1 MKGSGNQPWDPSL
14 AHQFCFLLAVC
25 KSFYFNF
32 SLRTLL
38 PSFSKNEQA
47 LVSGYHVPGN
57 FPVCWLIPGLRLY
70 KWIHQSFLPPS
81 LSKPITLFFK
91 KPFLNAPHHSFSAL
105 WVAPAFVLACV
116 HVCETRVLVLS
127 LLLNCKLLEAKARVF
142 AHNHSIN
149 IYGLK

>member
-1 MKGSGNQPWDPSL
+1 M
-14 AHQFCFLLAVC
+14 
-25 KSFYFNF
+25 
-32 SLRTLL
+32 
-38 PSFSKNEQA
+38 
-47 LVSGYHVPGN
+47 
-57 FPVCWLIPGLRLY
+57 CWPIPGLCLY

-81 LSKPITLFFK
+81 LSKPVTLFFK

-105 WVAPAFVLACV
+105 WGVPGFVLARV
-116 HVCETRVLVLS
+116 HVCETRVLVLLS